1 MVIKEIK
8 EIIQRRTL
16 LINNSLEIFNK
27 NGKSFFFNFFSSKN
41 CENIIEILKKYCK
54 CKFSIGEEKE
64 RIKNVVSLYKKGE
77 ITNYEYLLNLNKL
90 STRTFNDWSQ
100 YPVFPWIMTNIAKLV
115 NGDKINFQQNQEEE
129 EAEEEQIND
138 MRDMNYPISMQSSS
152 KREIEIDKFI
162 EDIKNTKF
170 PSHLGTHYSTSSY
183 IFYYLMRNSPACQNM
198 IKLQNYKQENPNR
211 MFLSFKDTQK
221 ILKTGSDSRE
231 LIPDLFCYIDYL
243 CNVNCVYFGERTN
256 LIIVD
261 DFSISEQYNNDTEKC
276 SNLISQFVKYLYL
289 HKKLLNDTKISKE
302 LYKWVDIIFGIKQC
316 PEKKDERIKCCN
328 IFGKLTYEKNINL
341 EDKLSKYIERFMK
354 DKTLEGKL
362 ISKINNR
369 INIINNFGMCPR
381 QILTESV
388 IYEGNPLSN
397 ISMKNIERNIPSDS
411 YFYFTKN
418 NDKYYSVTEN
428 MKEPIK
434 KVQVWDN
441 LDYKKP
447 NIYICKN
454 FEIMMSNYYTEKHNI
469 NNLYKPNYSLSLI
482 TLINLSNQPENFILT
497 CRYFGNYFKIQNVGK
512 EKKVF
517 CEDFITTIVSRN
529 KKKNDSVFYTGLKN
543 GKLIKW
549 EIKIKQNENPLA
561 KKNKNDI
568 SSSFI
573 VNELAHIYDHK
584 SSITAIEI
592 NNNKQIIAT
601 SSEDKFIHIRK
612 IYDFEILTVI
622 DLTYCFG
629 NSIISDNKFIF
640 PSLIK
645 ISDLN
650 CIYVLFYDF
659 KSKNTFIRGY
669 TLNGLFFAQTKNN
682 EKAFYNNIVM
692 SKDGNLIVGAY
703 NMNIIYKLNSFDLNI
718 RDIEELE
725 PKNANIG
732 TKWIE
737 VDFASNTFIALY
749 EKNCIFKPISKKFA
763 EIDIE
768 IPSNI
773 NI

>member
-1 MVIKEIK
+1 M
-8 EIIQRRTL
+8 
-16 LINNSLEIFNK
+16 
-27 NGKSFFFNFFSSKN
+27 
-41 CENIIEILKKYCK
+41 
-54 CKFSIGEEKE
+54 
-64 RIKNVVSLYKKGE
+64 
-77 ITNYEYLLNLNKL
+77 
-90 STRTFNDWSQ
+90 
-100 YPVFPWIMTNIAKLV
+100 
-115 NGDKINFQQNQEEE
+115 
-129 EAEEEQIND
+129 
-138 MRDMNYPISMQSSS
+138 
-152 KREIEIDKFI
+152 
-162 EDIKNTKF
+162 
-170 PSHLGTHYSTSSY
+170 
-183 IFYYLMRNSPACQNM
+183 
-198 IKLQNYKQENPNR
+198 
-211 MFLSFKDTQK
+211 
-221 ILKTGSDSRE
+221 
-231 LIPDLFCYIDYL
+231 
-243 CNVNCVYFGERTN
+243 
-256 LIIVD
+256 
-261 DFSISEQYNNDTEKC
+261 
-276 SNLISQFVKYLYL
+276 
-289 HKKLLNDTKISKE
+289 
-302 LYKWVDIIFGIKQC
+302 
-316 PEKKDERIKCCN
+316 
-328 IFGKLTYEKNINL
+328 
-341 EDKLSKYIERFMK
+341 
-354 DKTLEGKL
+354 
-362 ISKINNR
+362 
-369 INIINNFGMCPR
+369 
-381 QILTESV
+381 
-388 IYEGNPLSN
+388 
-397 ISMKNIERNIPSDS
+397 
-411 YFYFTKN
+411 
-418 NDKYYSVTEN
+418 
-428 MKEPIK
+428 
-434 KVQVWDN
+434 
-441 LDYKKP
+441 
-447 NIYICKN
+447 
-454 FEIMMSNYYTEKHNI
+454 
-469 NNLYKPNYSLSLI
+469 YKPNYSLSLI

-517 CEDFITTIVSRN
+517 CEDFITTIVSRFSE
-529 KKKNDSVFYTGLKN
+529 KNDSVFYTGLKN

-669 TLNGLFFAQTKNN
+669 TLNGLFFAQTENN

-703 NMNIIYKLNSFDLNI
+703 NMNKIYKLNSFDLNI
-718 RDIEELE
+718 KDEEELE